1 MGNIR
6 PTNIKR
12 LAFKLINEYEDS
24 FTGDF
29 DENKKLVEKFTSIE
43 SKVIRNRVAGYV
55 TRKMNHKQTI

>member
-6 PTNIKR
+6 PTSIKR
-12 LAFKLINEYEDS
+12 LTFKLINEYEDV

-29 DENKKLVEKFTSIE
+29 DENKKLVEKYTSIE

-55 TRKMNHKQTI
+55 TRKMNRMPLN

>member
-6 PTNIKR
+6 PTNIKN
-12 LAFKLINEYEDS
+12 LAHRLINEHEDV

-29 DENKKLVEKFTSIE
+29 DENKHLVEKYTSVE

-55 TRKMNHKQTI
+55 TRKMNRR